1 MSNLTRAYKRK
12 ARLYQIA
19 SLMLL
24 FLPVGIF
31 IVVAFVKGTTTQKM
45 SLGLGVTLSLI
56 FTMANVIFK
65 LAPRSGVWILI
76 IALCVAVQKIQNVI
90 YVTGTCVILE
100 EVVTSRLEKYYRD
113 KYKINREIDDRF
125 DIKEEQA
132 DGEEPVGNK
141 T

>member
-1 MSNLTRAYKRK
+1 MSNKTREYKRK
-12 ARLYQIA
+12 YRFYQIA
-19 SLMLL
+19 SLLLL

-31 IVVAFVKGTTTQKM
+31 IVIAFVKGTTTQKM

-56 FTMANVIFK
+56 FTLANVIFK

-125 DIKEEQA
+125 EIKEEQA
-132 DGEEPVGNK
+132 NGEEPVGN
-141 T
+141 

>member
-1 MSNLTRAYKRK
+1 MSNKTREYKRK
-12 ARLYQIA
+12 YRFYQIA
-19 SLMLL
+19 SLLLL

-31 IVVAFVKGTTTQKM
+31 IVIAFVKGTTTQKM
-45 SLGLGVTLSLI
+45 SLGLGVMLSLI
-56 FTMANVIFK
+56 FTLANVIFK

-90 YVTGTCVILE
+90 YVTGTCVIIE

-125 DIKEEQA
+125 EIKEEQA
-132 DGEEPVGNK
+132 NGKESVGN
-141 T
+141 

>member
-1 MSNLTRAYKRK
+1 MSNKTREYKRK
-12 ARLYQIA
+12 YRFYQIA
-19 SLMLL
+19 SILLL

-31 IVVAFVKGTTTQKM
+31 IVIAFIKGTTTQKM
-45 SLGLGVTLSLI
+45 SLGLGVMLSLI
-56 FTMANVIFK
+56 FTLANVIFK

-100 EVVTSRLEKYYRD
+100 EVVTSRLEKYYRE

-132 DGEEPVGNK
+132 DGERTVGS
-141 T
+141 

>member
-1 MSNLTRAYKRK
+1 MSNLTRTYKRK
-12 ARLYQIA
+12 ARFYKIV
-19 SLMLL
+19 SLLLL
-24 FLPVGIF
+24 FLPVGVY
-31 IVVAFVKGTTTQKM
+31 IVIAFVKGTTTQKM

-56 FTMANVIFK
+56 FTAANVIFK
-65 LAPRSGVWILI
+65 LAPRSSVWILI

-100 EVVTSRLEKYYRD
+100 EVVTSRLEKYYRE

-132 DGEEPVGNK
+132 NGEESVGN
-141 T
+141 

>member
-1 MSNLTRAYKRK
+1 MSNKTREYKRK
-12 ARLYQIA
+12 YRFYQIA
-19 SLMLL
+19 SLLLL

-31 IVVAFVKGTTTQKM
+31 IVIAFVKGTTTQKM

-56 FTMANVIFK
+56 FTLANVIFK

-100 EVVTSRLEKYYRD
+100 EVVTSRLERYYRD

-125 DIKEEQA
+125 EIKEEQA
-132 DGEEPVGNK
+132 NGEEPVGN
-141 T
+141 

>member
-1 MSNLTRAYKRK
+1 MSNKTREYKRK
-12 ARLYQIA
+12 YRFYQIA
-19 SLMLL
+19 SLLLL

-31 IVVAFVKGTTTQKM
+31 IVIAFVKGTTTQKM
-45 SLGLGVTLSLI
+45 SLGLGVMLSLI

-100 EVVTSRLEKYYRD
+100 EVVTSWLEKYYRD

-132 DGEEPVGNK
+132 NGEEPVGN
-141 T
+141 

>member
-1 MSNLTRAYKRK
+1 MSNKTREYKRK
-12 ARLYQIA
+12 HRFYQIV
-19 SLMLL
+19 SLLLL

-31 IVVAFVKGTTTQKM
+31 IVIAFAKGTTTQKM
-45 SLGLGVTLSLI
+45 SLGLGVMLSLI
-56 FTMANVIFK
+56 FTLANVIFK

-132 DGEEPVGNK
+132 NGEESVGN
-141 T
+141 

>member
-1 MSNLTRAYKRK
+1 MSNLTRTYKRK
-12 ARLYQIA
+12 ARFYQIL
-19 SLMLL
+19 SILLL
-24 FLPVGIF
+24 FVPVGVFVI
-31 IVVAFVKGTTTQKM
+31 IAFVKGTTTQKM

-90 YVTGTCVILE
+90 YVTGTSVILE

-125 DIKEEQA
+125 DIKEDQA
-132 DGEEPVGNK
+132 NGEEPLGN
-141 T
+141 

>member
-1 MSNLTRAYKRK
+1 MSNLTRTYKRK
-12 ARLYQIA
+12 ARFYQIA
-19 SLMLL
+19 SLLLL

-31 IVVAFVKGTTTQKM
+31 IVIAFVNGTTTQKM

-56 FTMANVIFK
+56 FTMANIIFK

-113 KYKINREIDDRF
+113 KYKINREIDVRF
-125 DIKEEQA
+125 DVKEEQA
-132 DGEEPVGNK
+132 NGEEPLGN
-141 T
+141 

>member
-1 MSNLTRAYKRK
+1 MSNKTREYKRK
-12 ARLYQIA
+12 YRFYQIA
-19 SLMLL
+19 SLLLL

-31 IVVAFVKGTTTQKM
+31 IVIAFVKGTTTQKM

-56 FTMANVIFK
+56 FTLANVIFK

-100 EVVTSRLEKYYRD
+100 EVVTSRLERYYRD

-132 DGEEPVGNK
+132 NGEEPVGN
-141 T
+141 

>member
-1 MSNLTRAYKRK
+1 MSNLTRTYKRK
-12 ARLYQIA
+12 ARFYQIV
-19 SLMLL
+19 SLLLL

-31 IVVAFVKGTTTQKM
+31 IVVAFAKGTTTQKM

-100 EVVTSRLEKYYRD
+100 EVVTSKLEKYYRD

-125 DIKEEQA
+125 EIKEEQA
-132 DGEEPVGNK
+132 NGEEPLGN
-141 T
+141 

>member
-1 MSNLTRAYKRK
+1 MSNKTREYKRK
-12 ARLYQIA
+12 YRFYQIA
-19 SLMLL
+19 SLLLL

-31 IVVAFVKGTTTQKM
+31 IVIAFAKGTTTQKM
-45 SLGLGVTLSLI
+45 SLGLGVMLSLI
-56 FTMANVIFK
+56 FTLANVIFK

-125 DIKEEQA
+125 DIKEEQEN
-132 DGEEPVGNK
+132 GEESVGN
-141 T
+141 

>member
-1 MSNLTRAYKRK
+1 MSNLTRTYKRK
-12 ARLYQIA
+12 ARFYQIV
-19 SLMLL
+19 SLLLL

-90 YVTGTCVILE
+90 YVTGTCVIIE
-100 EVVTSRLEKYYRD
+100 EVVTSKLEKHY
-113 KYKINREIDDRF
+113 KEKFKINREIDSRF
-125 DIKEEQA
+125 DINEEEQA
-132 DGEEPVGNK
+132 NEQGTG
-141 T
+141 TQT